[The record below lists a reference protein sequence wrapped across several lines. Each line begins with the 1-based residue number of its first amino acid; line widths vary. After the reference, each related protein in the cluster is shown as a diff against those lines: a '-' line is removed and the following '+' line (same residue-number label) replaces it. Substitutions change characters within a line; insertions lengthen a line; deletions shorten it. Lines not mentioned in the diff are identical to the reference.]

1 MIPRSEHPHFLRP
14 MEIKPIV
21 LKTEL
26 HPREFNGIR
35 LLLINFPNLET
46 VTIDLLPPSP
56 IAVSFLNVN
65 YIYPQNELYVTIYI
79 YIYIYIYIC
88 GSLHIIKPCDNNF
101 IFLRRLHHMLE
112 SIHRHTGC
120 KTYHM
125 SAREIF

>member
-79 YIYIYIYIC
+79 YIYIYIYVDLFILLNHATIISYFLDGFIIC
-88 GSLHIIKPCDNNF
+88 WNRSTDILDAKHII
-101 IFLRRLHHMLE
+101 
-112 SIHRHTGC
+112 
-120 KTYHM
+120 
-125 SAREIF
+125 

>member
-35 LLLINFPNLET
+35 LLLVNCPKLET
-46 VTIDLLPPSP
+46 LTIDLLPPSP

-65 YIYPQNELYVTIYI
+65 YIASKMNYMLQYI
-79 YIYIYIYIC
+79 Y
-88 GSLHIIKPCDNNF
+88 GSLHIIKPCDNDF
-101 IFLRRLHHMLE
+101 IFPRPLHHML
-112 SIHRHTGC
+112 
-120 KTYHM
+120 
-125 SAREIF
+125 A